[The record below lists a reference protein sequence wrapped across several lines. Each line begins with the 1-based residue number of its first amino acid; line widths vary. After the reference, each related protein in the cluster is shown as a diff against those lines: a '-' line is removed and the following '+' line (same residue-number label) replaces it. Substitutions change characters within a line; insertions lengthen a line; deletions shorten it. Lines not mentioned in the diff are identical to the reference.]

1 MIKAVSLLF
10 GREGSNFCSVFPGDQ
25 TLIFKNTIEDK
36 QNWQTFNQTHHEK
49 KKNQI
54 NKIRN

>member
-10 GREGSNFCSVFPGDQ
+10 RGEENNFCSVFPGGQ

-36 QNWQTFNQTHHEK
+36 ENWQTFNQTHQE
-49 KKNQI
+49 KKNQV